1 MGHTNNSLRR
11 YQAILKGR
19 YGLPNDNDEQVRE
32 WIKHK
37 MFLDYV
43 NAGSL
48 FRSPIGD
55 HPQKIVDLGTGV
67 GYWASDGLFYTYF
80 PPWLLT
86 HAD

>member
-1 MGHTNNSLRR
+1 MIRTDNNRRR

-19 YGLPNDNDEQVRE
+19 YGLPNDNEEQVRE

-37 MFLDYV
+37 MFLDYL
-43 NAGSL
+43 NMGNL

-67 GYWASDGLFYTYF
+67 GYWAIDGLFYTHSL
-80 PPWLLT
+80 PWWLT
-86 HAD
+86 QAD

>member
-1 MGHTNNSLRR
+1 MIRTDNNLRR

-19 YGLPNDNDEQVRE
+19 YCLPNDNDEQVRE

-37 MFLDYV
+37 MFLDYL
-43 NAGSL
+43 NEGNL

-67 GYWASDGLFYTYF
+67 GYWASDGLFCTHSL
-80 PPWLLT
+80 PWWLT
-86 HAD
+86 QAD